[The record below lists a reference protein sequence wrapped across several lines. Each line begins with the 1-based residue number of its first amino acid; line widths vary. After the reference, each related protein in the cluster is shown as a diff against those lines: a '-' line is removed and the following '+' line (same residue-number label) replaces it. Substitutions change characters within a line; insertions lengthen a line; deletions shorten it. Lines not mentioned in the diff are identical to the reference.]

1 MTYPLAISY
10 KVFVSSFL
18 ERVFEFLYFSALGI
32 AYSIRHFFGWIYQL
46 NPPWVI
52 ICVVLFI
59 ILEML
64 NFTIAY
70 WFESGIKDTSPIY
83 QEILQ
88 INRTYSFYKI
98 PDTFHYKKHV
108 SSSAAFEAFTIDKFA
123 KEQFEEQHSDLTKAF
138 EAAALNRF
146 QLERYVHALHKINH
160 PLVVADWPKPFR
172 LLFEGYEKQIYTRA
186 MLYPNI
192 NPTYMLLVQ
201 LDTPGGRVHKKKD
214 TWCDQVYMEKLYKKA
229 KKIPDNKPMSSV
241 EKLFWNEVS
250 GFDEEYG
257 YTYTE
262 PQGKRNSSQ
271 NTTSSDVSGNA
282 ISPKLRYDVLTRD
295 HHRCVRCGKSSIDGV
310 VLDVYPK
317 QLLSAGRTY
326 TMSNLRTLCDSCAAF
341 EAAPKKT
348 ARARK
353 VNFVSEEF
361 KQRERAKMTPALK
374 EQIKRRD
381 GYHCVI
387 CGKGIEHGTTL
398 EVDHIKPIALGGL
411 STPSNLRT
419 LCYDCNRGKGATY
432 DPDGIN

>member
-1 MTYPLAISY
+1 MTLSLAAQSI
-10 KVFVSSFL
+10 VQ
-18 ERVFEFLYFSALGI
+18 SA
-32 AYSIRHFFGWIYQL
+32 HDTFWWIYHL

-52 ICVVLFI
+52 FCLVLFLVLEI
-59 ILEML
+59 I

-70 WFESGIKDTSPIY
+70 WFKQGIKDTSPIY
-83 QEILQ
+83 QEIMQ
-88 INRTYSFYKI
+88 INRTYSFYEI
-98 PDTFHYKKHV
+98 PRVFYFKKQVSASATFADY
-108 SSSAAFEAFTIDKFA
+108 SIDKFA
-123 KEQFEEQHSDLTKAF
+123 KEQFEERGSDLTKAF

-172 LLFEGYEKQIYTRA
+172 LLLKGYEKQVYTKA
-186 MLYPNI
+186 MLYPSI

-214 TWCDQVYMEKLYKKA
+214 TWCDQAYMEKLYKKV

-241 EKLFWNEVS
+241 EKLFWDEVS
-250 GFDEEYG
+250 GFDEQYS
-257 YTYTE
+257 YTYSN
-262 PQGKRNSSQ
+262 PQGKRYSSQ
-271 NTTSSDVSGNA
+271 SNRTDQAPANS

-295 HHRCVRCGKSSIDGV
+295 HHRCVRCGRRATDGV
-310 VLDVYPK
+310 ILDVYPK

-326 TMSNLRTLCDSCAAF
+326 TMSNLRTLCDNCAAF
-341 EAAPKKT
+341 EASPKKT
-348 ARARK
+348 ARVRK
-353 VNFVSEEF
+353 VQFVTEEF

-387 CGKGIEHGTTL
+387 CGKGIEHDTTL

-432 DPDGIN
+432 DPGGIN

>member
-1 MTYPLAISY
+1 MANYMVISFHSFAEN
-10 KVFVSSFL
+10 FVA
-18 ERVFEFLYFSALGI
+18 RIFEFLYFSALGVST
-32 AYSIRHFFGWIYQL
+32 SIRHFFNWIYQQ
-46 NPPWVI
+46 NPSWFI
-52 ICVVLFI
+52 FCIVLFI

-83 QEILQ
+83 QEIMR
-88 INRTYSFYKI
+88 INRKYSFYNI
-98 PDTFHYKKHV
+98 PHTFHFKHHV
-108 SSSAAFEAFTIDKFA
+108 SSSAAFADYTIDKYA
-123 KEQFEEQHSDLTKAF
+123 KDQFEEQKSDLTKAF

-146 QLERYVHALHKINH
+146 QLERYVQALHQIDQ
-160 PLVVADWPKPFR
+160 PLVVSSWPKPFR
-172 LLFEGYEKQIYTRA
+172 FLFQGYEKQIYTKA

-214 TWCDQVYMEKLYKKA
+214 TWCDQAYMEKLYKIV

-250 GFDEEYG
+250 DFDEYSYTHSDSQG
-257 YTYTE
+257 RSYTY
-262 PQGKRNSSQ
+262 QN
-271 NTTSSDVSGNA
+271 NTTSNA
-282 ISPKLRYDVLTRD
+282 PDSSISPKLRYDVMTRD
-295 HHRCVRCGKSSIDGV
+295 QQRCVRCGKTASDGV

-317 QLLSAGRTY
+317 QLLTAGRTY
-326 TMSNLRTLCDSCAAF
+326 TMANLRTLCDNCAAF

-348 ARARK
+348 VRVRK
-353 VNFVSEEF
+353 VQYVSEEF
-361 KQRERAKMTPALK
+361 KQRERAKMTPTLK

-387 CGKGIEHGTTL
+387 CGKGVEHGTTL

-411 STPSNLRT
+411 STPNNLRT